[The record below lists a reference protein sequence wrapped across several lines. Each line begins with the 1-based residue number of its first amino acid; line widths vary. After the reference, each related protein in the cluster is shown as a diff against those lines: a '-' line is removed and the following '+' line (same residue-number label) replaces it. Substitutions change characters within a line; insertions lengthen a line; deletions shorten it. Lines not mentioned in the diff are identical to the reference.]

1 MARQAGTAARLA
13 LVLCAALSSSAPAN
27 AADDAQASGA
37 APCVR
42 DADSGLLWA
51 ARRHDGGL
59 NDRRWT
65 YTPYDG
71 NPATNG
77 GYAGYRDATSGDCP
91 RDLMQGRSCNTE
103 AYIAAVNASALCGYR
118 DWRLPTYTELAAIAG
133 RTSSTATP
141 SAELPFADI
150 EEGWYWTAVAKV
162 GITSFSRVV
171 LLPPRAR
178 PRFYDG
184 SYLVMAVRGPTA
196 SEPAPSPGAGSSS
209 SR

>member
-1 MARQAGTAARLA
+1 MGALTRMTAALA
-13 LVLCAALSSSAPAN
+13 LLLHGVAALSAPPD
-27 AADDAQASGA
+27 AAAVCLHDD
-37 APCVR
+37 
-42 DADSGLLWA
+42 DSGLTWTTKH
-51 ARRHDGGL
+51 HDGGL

-91 RDLMQGRSCNTE
+91 RALMQGRSCNTE

-133 RTSSTATP
+133 RTTSAATP
-141 SAELPFADI
+141 TSELPFADI

-162 GITSFSRVV
+162 GVTSFSRVV

-184 SYLVMAVRGPTA
+184 SYLVMAVRGPAPHSDSHTS
-196 SEPAPSPGAGSSS
+196 SEVAGG
-209 SR
+209 R